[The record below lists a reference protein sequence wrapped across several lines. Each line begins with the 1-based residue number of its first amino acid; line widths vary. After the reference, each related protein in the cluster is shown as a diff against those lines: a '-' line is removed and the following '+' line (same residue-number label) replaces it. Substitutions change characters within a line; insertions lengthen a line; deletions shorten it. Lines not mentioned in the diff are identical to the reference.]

1 LINKGKKDAPKEAP
15 KETAPVQAKAADA
28 GEKHAVDNKKDR
40 TVRKYTY
47 RGFSLEDLSAM
58 KNEKLMELFC
68 SR

>member
-1 LINKGKKDAPKEAP
+1 MADKGKKDAPKEAP
-15 KETAPVQAKAADA
+15 KETAPAPAKTADA
-28 GEKHAVDNKKDR
+28 GDKHVADKKDR
-40 TVRKYTY
+40 AVRKYTY